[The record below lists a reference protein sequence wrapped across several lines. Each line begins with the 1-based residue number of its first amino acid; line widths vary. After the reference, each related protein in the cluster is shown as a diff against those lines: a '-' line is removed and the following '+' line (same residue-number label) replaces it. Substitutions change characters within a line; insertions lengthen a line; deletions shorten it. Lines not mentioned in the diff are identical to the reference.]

1 MENGM
6 KLVQDK
12 VAFITGGTRGIGF
25 AAARKF
31 IENGAK
37 VAIAGSCQETV
48 EAALEK
54 LKELYPDQEV
64 LGFWPKLSSR
74 QEMLEAVGKVVEKWG
89 RIDVMINNAG
99 VTHSTVFS
107 KIQEG
112 EFEHMFEVNV
122 EGAYNGS
129 WAAYQYMKANNS
141 GVIINTA
148 SVTGLYGSLSGAG
161 YPSSKAAIIGLTSE
175 LGRELIRRNIRVV
188 GVAPGVVNTDM
199 TNANMDPAIKEQY
212 LKYLPMKRMLE
223 PEEVANV
230 YLFLASDLASGIT
243 ATTVSVDGA
252 YRP

>member
-37 VAIAGSCQETV
+37 VAIAGSRQETV

-122 EGAYNGS
+122 EGA
-129 WAAYQYMKANNS
+129 
-141 GVIINTA
+141 T
-148 SVTGLYGSLSGAG
+148 TD
-161 YPSSKAAIIGLTSE
+161 P
-175 LGRELIRRNIRVV
+175 GRPISI
-188 GVAPGVVNTDM
+188 
-199 TNANMDPAIKEQY
+199 
-212 LKYLPMKRMLE
+212 
-223 PEEVANV
+223 
-230 YLFLASDLASGIT
+230 
-243 ATTVSVDGA
+243 
-252 YRP
+252 